1 MVNIIG
7 ITTLDL
13 SREHKR
19 CLVLRLSEAVATV
32 FEEHSLYLDV
42 NPPEYASQCAKNQI
56 HFVSFVPENITEDQK
71 RGLIAALHDTL
82 MDIVGFK
89 GNLKDIV
96 IFKYI
101 PAAAREHC
109 GVRRDGL
116 YVREEG

>member
-19 CLVLRLSEAVATV
+19 RLVLGLSEAVSSI

-42 NPPEYASQCAKNQI
+42 NPPEYGSRCAKNQI
-56 HFVSFVPENITEDQK
+56 HFVSFVPENITGDQK

-82 MDIVGFK
+82 VDIAGFK

-96 IFKYI
+96 IFKYV
-101 PAAAREHC
+101 PAAAR
-109 GVRRDGL
+109 GRG
-116 YVREEG
+116 

>member
-19 CLVLRLSEAVATV
+19 RLVLKLSEAAASV

-42 NPPEYASQCAKNQI
+42 NPREYASQCAKNQI
-56 HFVSFVPENITEDQK
+56 HFVSFVPENITADQK
-71 RGLIAALHDTL
+71 RGLIAAFHDTL
-82 MDIVGFK
+82 VDIAGFK

-96 IFKYI
+96 IFKYV
-101 PAAAREHC
+101 PAAARGRC
-109 GVRRDGL
+109 GRV
-116 YVREEG
+116 YAEEG